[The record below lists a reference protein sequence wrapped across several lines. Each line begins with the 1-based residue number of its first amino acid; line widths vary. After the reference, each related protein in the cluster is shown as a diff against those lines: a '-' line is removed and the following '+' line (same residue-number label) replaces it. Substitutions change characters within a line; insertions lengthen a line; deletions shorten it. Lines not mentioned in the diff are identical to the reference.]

1 MRPWSDFSFAPGR
14 REDVEAFLDAAAV
27 EIPDLRVRFDPER
40 RDGIVTGAGVSPS

>member
-1 MRPWSDFSFAPGR
+1 MRVCRAATW
-14 REDVEAFLDAAAV
+14 AFCASCSKACLDAAAV